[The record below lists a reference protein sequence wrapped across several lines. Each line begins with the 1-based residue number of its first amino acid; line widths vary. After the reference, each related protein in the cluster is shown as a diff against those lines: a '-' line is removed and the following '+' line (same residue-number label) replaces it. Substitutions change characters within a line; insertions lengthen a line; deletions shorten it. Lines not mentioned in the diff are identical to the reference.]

1 MADQK
6 STLQVSRDAA
16 LLLMIVGAINWG
28 VTAARMMSQKPF
40 VWVPDLFA
48 VLNLERSTVYNV
60 QMFVYFLVAASGTFY
75 TLSYTLVKCFPTIAS

>member
-16 LLLMIVGAINWG
+16 LLLMIIGAFNWG
-28 VTAARMMSQKPF
+28 ITAARMMSQKPF

-48 VLNLERSTVYNV
+48 VLNLERATVYNV
-60 QMFVYFLVAASGTFY
+60 QMFIYFLVAASGIFY
-75 TLSYTLVKCFPTIAS
+75 TLSYVLVKCFPSTAG